1 MNRKSQDHAMQT
13 YKMISAAAVLGAVA
27 ILGAGQA
34 SAHAALVKSNPAA
47 NATVAAPK
55 AISLT
60 FNEALTPAFS
70 GFDMSMS
77 DGMKMKVKTK
87 VSKDKKTITGA
98 PTGKLM
104 PGAYTVNW
112 HAAASDDGHKT
123 SGTLAF
129 TVK

>member
-1 MNRKSQDHAMQT
+1 MQT
-13 YKMISAAAVLGAVA
+13 HKTLTAAIAIGALA
-27 ILGAGQA
+27 LLGAGPA
-34 SAHAALVKSNPAA
+34 GAHAGLVKSNPPA

-77 DGMKMKVKTK
+77 NGMKMKVKTK
-87 VSKDKKTITGA
+87 VSKDRKTITGA
-98 PTGKLM
+98 PTGTLM
-104 PGAYTVNW
+104 AGAYKVNW
-112 HAAASDDGHKT
+112 HAAAADDGHRT
-123 SGTLAF
+123 TGTLAF

>member
-1 MNRKSQDHAMQT
+1 MKT
-13 YKMISAAAVLGAVA
+13 YKLIYTAAVLGAVA
-27 ILGAGQA
+27 LFGAGQA

-87 VSKDKKTITGA
+87 VSKDKMTITGA

-104 PGAYTVNW
+104 AGIYKVNW
-112 HAAASDDGHKT
+112 HAAAADDGHKT
-123 SGTLAF
+123 TGTLAF

>member
-1 MNRKSQDHAMQT
+1 MQVHKT
-13 YKMISAAAVLGAVA
+13 LSAALVMGALA
-27 ILGAGQA
+27 LAGQA

-70 GFDMSMS
+70 GFDVSMG

-87 VSKDKKTITGA
+87 VSKDKKTITGT
-98 PTGKLM
+98 PTGPM
-104 PGAYTVNW
+104 MAGAYKVNW

-129 TVK
+129 KVK